1 MFKNYKFLSSIIFF
15 VLITL
20 FLVINQSIDDEKS
33 FLSKYKSIIPKETK
47 IFLKETLFVYK
58 YKEILKKE
66 LILSKKINEKLILIN
81 EKLISNK
88 ILIKATNNSFELT
101 ENDSIFIYQ
110 KSFINIKE
118 TSEINYKNNNNLIIY
133 SFNIK
138 NKKECYTNE
147 KIQNHFEIK
156 IKDLKKQCRD
166 SIFFQGV
173 YNNTVYF
180 YFSLKGKPID
190 IKNKNLLVL
199 PVSTFFDY
207 TTNIDDI
214 RLDHD
219 TKINYIHNSNEVPTS
234 SHSILKD
241 KWPNLILKSF
251 MNIQKIFKEFNII
264 NDYELERLN
273 LDNFENIIIPMHQES
288 ISIKALEN
296 LLNYLQAGENKKILS
311 IGGAN
316 FLRRANYNFNKEK
329 MESLEFT
336 HEFINFKKYN
346 LNLVTGFSD
355 DLRVKK
361 IMPFGKIECSLKN
374 KTYSKYIELGEIMY
388 PFYTKNTDHYFYDIV
403 CPDIKLPLL
412 SVTNF
417 GSGKLIQINSDGI
430 GANLLNFK
438 NLTNQIYKLIQ
449 N

>member
-1 MFKNYKFLSSIIFF
+1 MYKNYKILTSIILF

-20 FLVINQSIDDEKS
+20 FLIINQSIDDEKN
-33 FLSKYKSIIPKETK
+33 FLSKFKSIISKETK
-47 IFLKETLFVYK
+47 IFLKETFFVYK
-58 YKEILKKE
+58 YKEVLKKE
-66 LILSKKINEKLILIN
+66 LIFKKNQISNLKKIN

-88 ILIKATNNSFELT
+88 ILVKATNNSFELT
-101 ENDSIFIYQ
+101 EDDSIFIYQ

-118 TSEINYKNNNNLIIY
+118 TSKINYKNNNNLKIY
-133 SFNIK
+133 SFNIE
-138 NKKECYTNE
+138 NKKECYRNE
-147 KIQNHFEIK
+147 KIQNYFEIK

-251 MNIQKIFKEFNII
+251 MNMQRIFKEFNII

-273 LDNFENIIIPMHQES
+273 LDNFENIIMPMHQES

-311 IGGAN
+311 IGGGN
-316 FLRRANYNFNKEK
+316 FLRRANYHFTKEK

-346 LNLVTGFSD
+346 LNLLAGFSND
-355 DLRVKK
+355 IRVKK
-361 IMPFGKIECSLKN
+361 IIPFGKIECNLKN

-388 PFYTKNTDHYFYDIV
+388 PFNTKNTDHYFYDIV

-417 GSGKLIQINSDGI
+417 GSGKLIQINSDGV
-430 GANLLNFK
+430 GANLQNFET
-438 NLTNQIYKLIQ
+438 LFNQINELV

>member
-1 MFKNYKFLSSIIFF
+1 MYKNYKILISIILF

-20 FLVINQSIDDEKS
+20 FLIINQSIDDEKN
-33 FLSKYKSIIPKETK
+33 FLSKFKSIIPKETK

-66 LILSKKINEKLILIN
+66 LIFKKNQISNLKKIN

-88 ILIKATNNSFELT
+88 ILVKATNNSFELT
-101 ENDSIFIYQ
+101 EDDSIFIYQ

-118 TSEINYKNNNNLIIY
+118 TSKINYKNNNNLKIY

-138 NKKECYTNE
+138 NKKECYRNE

-180 YFSLKGKPID
+180 YFSLKGKSID

-219 TKINYIHNSNEVPTS
+219 TKISYIHNSNEVPTS

-251 MNIQKIFKEFNII
+251 MNMQRIFKEFNII

-273 LDNFENIIIPMHQES
+273 LDNFENIIMPMHQES

-316 FLRRANYNFNKEK
+316 FLRRANYHFNKEK

-346 LNLVTGFSD
+346 LNLVTGFSND
-355 DLRVKK
+355 IRAKK
-361 IMPFGKIECSLKN
+361 IIPFGKIECNLKN
-374 KTYSKYIELGEIMY
+374 KTYSKNIELGEIMH
-388 PFYTKNTDHYFYDIV
+388 PFNTKNTDHYFYDIV
-403 CPDIKLPLL
+403 CPDIKFPLL

-417 GSGKLIQINSDGI
+417 GSSKLIQINSDGV
-430 GANLLNFK
+430 GANLQSFK
-438 NLTNQIYKLIQ
+438 ILFNQINELM